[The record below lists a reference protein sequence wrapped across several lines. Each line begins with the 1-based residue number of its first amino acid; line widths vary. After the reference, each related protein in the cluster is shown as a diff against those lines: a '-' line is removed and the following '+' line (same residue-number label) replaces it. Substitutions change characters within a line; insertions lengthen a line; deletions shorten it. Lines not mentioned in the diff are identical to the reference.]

1 MAGKQAKVLSEQQQR
16 AVLAYLDTTR
26 HPERNRVMFLSSV
39 KAGLRAK
46 EIASL
51 QWRHVTDAQGNLA
64 NEITIEDAGSKGKN
78 GGRGVPMA
86 RVLKHAIA
94 ELMAAEPN
102 GRRETVRPGGASA
115 DSNTPRI
122 GVPSRGI
129 NKTD

>member
-1 MAGKQAKVLSEQQQR
+1 
-16 AVLAYLDTTR
+16 
-26 HPERNRVMFLSSV
+26 MFLLSV

-78 GGRGVPMA
+78 GGRGVPIA

-94 ELMAAEPN
+94 ELMAAEPSEPHQFVIQTE
-102 GRRETVRPGGASA
+102 RAK
-115 DSNTPRI
+115 D
-122 GVPSRGI
+122 GVAPQTIIDTFARWYSGLGFDGCSSHSDM
-129 NKTD
+129 TSGT